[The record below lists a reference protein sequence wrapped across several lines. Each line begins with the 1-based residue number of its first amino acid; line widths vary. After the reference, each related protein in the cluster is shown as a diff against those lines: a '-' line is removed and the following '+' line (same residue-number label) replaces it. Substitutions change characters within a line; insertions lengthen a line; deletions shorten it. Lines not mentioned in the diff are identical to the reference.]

1 MPDVVSIGL
10 GGGSIVRV
18 ADDGSVTVGP
28 DSVGYAITERAL
40 GFGGDTM
47 TATDIAGRLGMAAG
61 GDASLVADIPQDVA
75 ERAMAVMRAM
85 VEDAID
91 VMKVSSDPIDV
102 VLVGGGAIVLPH
114 ELAGTAEVDAPEH
127 AGCANAI
134 GSAIS
139 KVSGVYEA
147 LVDYDVTPRDEA
159 LAAARAAAVEAAVEA
174 GAVRDTV
181 EIIDAEDVPLA
192 YYPGHT
198 NRVKPRA
205 TGRSFWVARIAPCRA
220 RPSTRRPRFSFAHAA
235 EACVKGTGDLTR
247 LAVGRSGLFGF
258 ARGVCLW

>member
-1 MPDVVSIGL
+1 MAVTIGGVRTNFRMPDVVSIGL

-40 GFGGDTM
+40 VFGGDTM
-47 TATDIAGRLGMAAG
+47 TATDIAVRLGMASV
-61 GDASLVADIPQDVA
+61 GDPSLVADISQDVA

-139 KVSGVYEA
+139 KVSGAYEA

-159 LAAARAAAVEAAVEA
+159 LAAARAAAIEAAVEA

-198 NRVKPRA
+198 NRVK
-205 TGRSFWVARIAPCRA
+205 VK
-220 RPSTRRPRFSFAHAA
+220 AA
-235 EACVKGTGDLTR
+235 GDL
-247 LAVGRSGLFGF
+247 A
-258 ARGVCLW
+258 

>member
-40 GFGGDTM
+40 VFGGDTM
-47 TATDIAGRLGMAAG
+47 TATDIAVRLGMASV
-61 GDASLVADIPQDVA
+61 GDPSIVADISQDVA

-198 NRVKPRA
+198 NRVK
-205 TGRSFWVARIAPCRA
+205 VK
-220 RPSTRRPRFSFAHAA
+220 AA
-235 EACVKGTGDLTR
+235 GDL
-247 LAVGRSGLFGF
+247 A
-258 ARGVCLW
+258 

>member
-1 MPDVVSIGL
+1 GFPRESGVAVTIGGVRTNFRMPDVVSIGL

-40 GFGGDTM
+40 VFGGDTM
-47 TATDIAGRLGMAAG
+47 TATDIAVRLGMASV

-91 VMKVSSDPIDV
+91 VMKCQRSYRGAGS
-102 VLVGGGAIVLPH
+102 AIVLPTGRH
-114 ELAGTAEVDAPEH
+114 GRGGRPS

-198 NRVKPRA
+198 NRVK
-205 TGRSFWVARIAPCRA
+205 VK
-220 RPSTRRPRFSFAHAA
+220 AA
-235 EACVKGTGDLTR
+235 GDL
-247 LAVGRSGLFGF
+247 A
-258 ARGVCLW
+258 